1 MLPRELDTT
10 SVRVLGSLIE
20 KELTTPEHY
29 PLSLNSLVSAC
40 NQSSNR
46 DPVTSLA
53 SDAVSGAIDTLRRQD
68 LVRSFQGSGERVPK
82 YQHLLTEAGELSRA
96 ELAVLCVLMLRTPQ
110 TLAEVRSRA
119 GRLMTVDDPAAIET
133 ALERLMSLQPD
144 PAATRL
150 SRRPGQKEARYAHL
164 LGGTAVLDDVIN
176 EHDEAPVITS
186 SDSGE
191 RVAALEALMEEMK
204 RELADLRA
212 QFETFRTQ
220 FE

>member
-1 MLPRELDTT
+1 MLPHDLDTT
-10 SVRVLGSLIE
+10 SVRVLGALIE

-46 DPVTSLA
+46 DPVTSLS
-53 SDAVSGAIDTLRRQD
+53 SDIVSGAIDTLRRAD

-82 YQHLLTEAGELSRA
+82 YQHLLTEAEELSRA
-96 ELAVLCVLMLRTPQ
+96 ELAVLCVLMLRGPQ

-119 GRLMTVDDPAAIET
+119 GRLMTADDPAAIET

-144 PAATRL
+144 PPATRL

-164 LGGTAVLDDVIN
+164 LGGTAVLDVEFN
-176 EHDEAPVITS
+176 EHDESHVARP
-186 SDSGE
+186 DAGD
-191 RVAALEALMEEMK
+191 RVADLEALVEEMK
-204 RELADLRA
+204 QEMASLRA
-212 QFETFRTQ
+212 QFETFRKQ

>member
-1 MLPRELDTT
+1 MLPRELDSTC
-10 SVRVLGSLIE
+10 VRVLGSLIE
-20 KELTTPEHY
+20 KELATPDHY

-46 DPVTSLA
+46 DPVTALA
-53 SDAVSGAIDTLRRQD
+53 SDSVSRAIDILRRQD
-68 LVRSFQGSGERVPK
+68 LVRAFQGSGERVAK

-144 PAATRL
+144 PAVTRL
-150 SRRPGQKEARYAHL
+150 PRRPGQKEARFAHL
-164 LGGTAVLDDVIN
+164 LGGTAVLDVVFN
-176 EHDEAPVITS
+176 EHDEAPVVMP
-186 SDSGE
+186 SDPGD
-191 RVAALEALMEEMK
+191 RIATLETLMEDMKLEM
-204 RELADLRA
+204 ADLRA
-212 QFETFRTQ
+212 QFETFRRQ